1 MKIFITGSTG
11 FVGQNLVKFYQQ
23 YSVFEYKRGM
33 ILLEELKKFDPDL
46 VINCAAEIYDTE
58 NMWAVNVILT
68 KQCLQYCIENQKQM
82 IQLGSSS
89 EYGTVSRPTK
99 ELDPIQLESVYAGT
113 KGIATL
119 MCQTAAAEYQTDVV
133 ILRPYS
139 PYGPG
144 ERQHRLFPALWRAFK
159 LNRPMDLVMGVHDFL
174 YIDDF
179 VSAVDCVLNSK
190 DRQPGE
196 IINISSGQQ
205 YSNSDV
211 LAAFQT
217 VTGKQAPVNIVNKF
231 VTPATWCADISHIK
245 QKYGWQ
251 PCISLEQGIKLFL
264 EKADYE

>member
-11 FVGQNLVKFYQQ
+11 FIGQNLADFY
-23 YSVFEYKRGM
+23 SEHAVFRFTRNMVLRDELDKYK
-33 ILLEELKKFDPDL
+33 PDL
-46 VINCAAEIYDTE
+46 VINCAAEIYDVD
-58 NMWAVNVILT
+58 NMWAVNVVLA
-68 KQCLQYCIENQKQM
+68 KQCLQYCIENDKQM
-82 IQLGSSS
+82 IQLGTSS
-89 EYGTVSRPTK
+89 EYGTVNRPSK
-99 ELDPIQLESVYAGT
+99 ESDPIQVESAYAGT

-139 PYGPG
+139 PYGPR
-144 ERQHRLFPALWRAFK
+144 ERRHRLFPALWRAFK
-159 LNRPMDLVMGVHDFL
+159 LDQPMDLVMGVHDFL

-179 VSAVDCVLNSK
+179 VRALDCVLQSK

-196 IINISSGQQ
+196 IINVSSGQQ

-211 LAAFQT
+211 LAAFQS

-231 VTPATWCADISHIK
+231 VTPVTWCADISHIK
-245 QKYGWQ
+245 QKYDWK
-251 PCISLEQGIKLFL
+251 PTVSLEQGIKLFL